1 MTPEEKKSNLFEDE
15 DLISPYVMPSNVSK
29 AMAKYGDALDAIGNQ
44 LSKQNVILTR
54 SLGNLRRIEQGLTDT
69 EFLLGEIG
77 ENYQEALDDFKT
89 EEKKKAAR
97 KKFVT
102 KLISPFKKRETPQQ
116 ATNQSPGKPKEDKP
130 WWNLWDGS
138 KQTQQKL
145 ASGGISSTGTGENNI
160 LQPGIY
166 DNPTQGNLA
175 PGTAVVPL
183 NRNYGK
189 DILGQYDQQQYEQAL
204 GKVLFKPTS
213 ALLGG
218 AVSVY
223 GSILRGLG
231 PLAGYFNSSIPGI
244 LSTVS
249 SILGVSRSAVINLFG
264 GPAYAGVTPNTRD
277 TKSFYKSWKSY
288 MDKNNLYFPGGINA
302 PSAPA
307 GGAGEGQDT
316 GGPEVEWMGGLDAR
330 TASSFNPFG
339 DNDGQE
345 TGIDISLRGKGTNGY
360 GRGLTIRNP
369 WDNLYYFSKV
379 PKGFDKAGEPTR
391 GIQGSAE
398 RNKVR
403 GFGHWATYYIK
414 DSDGSWYELMIGHL
428 DKAAPTWNDTGS
440 GVKLNKGVKI
450 GVQGASGSSI
460 GNTPDGTY
468 DHMTTHINSGG
479 KNRQRAGQLL
489 LQWASDLDSYKPPIQ
504 PPVARLQ
511 AGGWIKPMANLL
523 SGITKPKGLSIRG
536 VQAGFTGMAREG
548 FNAIMSGD
556 KFRLP
561 AAKSLMGRGSQ
572 PVLGRGAY
580 SAPTIKGAE
589 RYQKPGG
596 GIVKTIV
603 PSGARRV
610 SIIEPQAVVKPS
622 TFDKGKV
629 LADKLLAGQ
638 YANSPLA
645 NKLRGQ
651 LLSGVAQNVGIGFA
665 KTFGKAI
672 GILNAPVISDM
683 LFPEPTAAGTL
694 DYARSQGW
702 ITPETSKPI
711 IKTRTIELP
720 STPSVAP
727 SQASA
732 ATPQFVN
739 LDIPTNTVLTT
750 TQMRRL

>member
-249 SILGVSRSAVINLFG
+249 SILGISRSVVIDMFG
-264 GPAYAGVTPNTRD
+264 GPAYAGVAPNEREERY
-277 TKSFYKSWKSY
+277 FYKSWRIY
-288 MDKNNLYFPGGINA
+288 MDKNRLYFEGAPGPFGGKQKETGEIAQDILVIGERGEGLMGMGGTNVDRPPAWIPFPKDASGKLFYISGFGKRWGRDHNGIDLAGNRGIKIISPFA
-302 PSAPA
+302 GEVYDINRGAKEGDSKA
-307 GGAGEGQDT
+307 GG
-316 GGPEVEWMGGLDAR
+316 
-330 TASSFNPFG
+330 
-339 DNDGQE
+339 
-345 TGIDISLRGKGTNGY
+345 GY
-360 GRGLTIRNP
+360 G
-369 WDNLYYFSKV
+369 NLVGIKHERPPIFTFYGHLQDVAENLQVGSKV
-379 PKGFDKAGEPTR
+379 KAGE
-391 GIQGSAE
+391 
-398 RNKVR
+398 V
-403 GFGHWATYYIK
+403 
-414 DSDGSWYELMIGHL
+414 IGTL
-428 DKAAPTWNDTGS
+428 
-440 GVKLNKGVKI
+440 
-450 GVQGASGSSI
+450 
-460 GNTPDGTY
+460 GNTGFSTGPHLHWEVRTEEGGGQIDPVQW
-468 DHMTTHINSGG
+468 THEN
-479 KNRQRAGQLL
+479 
-489 LQWASDLDSYKPPIQ
+489 KPSFQ
-504 PPVARLQ
+504 S
-511 AGGWIKPMANLL
+511 GGWIKPMANLL